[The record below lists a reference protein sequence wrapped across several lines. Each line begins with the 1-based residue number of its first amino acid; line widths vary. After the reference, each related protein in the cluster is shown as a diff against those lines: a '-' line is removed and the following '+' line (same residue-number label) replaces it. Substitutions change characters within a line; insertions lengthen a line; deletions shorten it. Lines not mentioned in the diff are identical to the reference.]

1 MLDSGVYNVASRHA
15 PPRAS
20 AMIEALRGLGYNTA
34 TALADII
41 DNSIAAGADLVQ
53 LQFDWHEDASRIH
66 LLDNGR
72 GMSSAEL
79 DKAMRLGERSPLEV
93 RETSDLGRFGLG
105 LKTAS
110 FSQCRRLTVATINQN
125 GLECLRWDLDVL
137 AASAD
142 DGWHLLEGAHAGSER
157 FLQPLVD
164 AGKGTMV
171 LWEVLDRIVTKG
183 YAVQDFIDLT
193 YQVEQHLGMVFHR
206 FLADKRLRILLNGRA
221 VRAWDPFLTGH
232 PAKPWSPPPAA
243 CPVAREVVAQCHV
256 LPHRDRLS
264 SKEYDDAAG
273 PRGWTAQQGFYIY
286 RNERLLV
293 AGSWLGLGSGRGW
306 TKDEAHRLAR
316 IRLDIT
322 NTADTDWKI
331 DIRKSTARPPVAMR
345 AWLIRLAEVT
355 RARARRAFAHRGKP
369 VGVAQGKPIIEAWKS
384 EKFSGGTRY
393 RIDLEHPSVRT
404 VLDEAGS
411 LLPQIRAMLRIIEET
426 VPVQRIW
433 VDTAED
439 KETPRTGFAGEP
451 PAEVSSILEVM
462 YGNLIT
468 HKGFSPERAREKL
481 LHTEPFHNFPELIA
495 ALPDQP

>member
-1 MLDSGVYNVASRHA
+1 
-15 PPRAS
+15 
-20 AMIEALRGLGYNTA
+20 
-34 TALADII
+34 
-41 DNSIAAGADLVQ
+41 
-53 LQFDWHEDASRIH
+53 
-66 LLDNGR
+66 
-72 GMSSAEL
+72 
-79 DKAMRLGERSPLEV
+79 
-93 RETSDLGRFGLG
+93 
-105 LKTAS
+105 
-110 FSQCRRLTVATINQN
+110 
-125 GLECLRWDLDVL
+125 
-137 AASAD
+137 
-142 DGWHLLEGAHAGSER
+142 
-157 FLQPLVD
+157 
-164 AGKGTMV
+164 
-171 LWEVLDRIVTKG
+171 
-183 YAVQDFIDLT
+183 
-193 YQVEQHLGMVFHR
+193 
-206 FLADKRLRILLNGRA
+206 
-221 VRAWDPFLTGH
+221 
-232 PAKPWSPPPAA
+232 
-243 CPVAREVVAQCHV
+243 
-256 LPHRDRLS
+256 
-264 SKEYDDAAG
+264 
-273 PRGWTAQQGFYIY
+273 
-286 RNERLLV
+286 
-293 AGSWLGLGSGRGW
+293 
-306 TKDEAHRLAR
+306 
-316 IRLDIT
+316 
-322 NTADTDWKI
+322 
-331 DIRKSTARPPVAMR
+331 MR

>member
-93 RETSDLGRFGLG
+93 REASDLGRFGLG

-316 IRLDIT
+316 IRLDIP

-393 RIDLEHPSVRT
+393 RIDLEHPSVRA

-439 KETPRTGFAGEP
+439 KETPCTGFAGEP

>member
-1 MLDSGVYNVASRHA
+1 MLDSGAYKVTSRHA

-41 DNSIAAGADLVQ
+41 DNSIAAGADVVQ
-53 LQFDWHEDASRIH
+53 LQFDWQKEASRIYV
-66 LLDNGR
+66 LDNGR
-72 GMSSAEL
+72 GMSSTEL
-79 DKAMRLGERSPLEV
+79 DTAMRLGERNPLEV
-93 RETSDLGRFGLG
+93 REASDLGRFGLG

-110 FSQCRRLTVATINQN
+110 FSQCRRLTVATINQH

-137 AASAD
+137 AASPD
-142 DGWHLLEGAHAGSER
+142 DGWHLLEGAHAGSEI
-157 FLQPLVD
+157 FLQPLVE
-164 AGKGTMV
+164 AGKGTIV
-171 LWEVLDRIVTKG
+171 LWEMLDRIVTTG
-183 YAVQDFIDLT
+183 YTVQDFINLT
-193 YQVEQHLGMVFHR
+193 DHVEQHLGMVFHR
-206 FLADKRLRILLNGRA
+206 FLSDHRLRILINGRA
-221 VRAWDPFLTGH
+221 VQPWDPFLTGH

-243 CPVAREVVAQCHV
+243 CPTAREVVAQCHV

-264 SKEYDDAAG
+264 NTEYDNAAG
-273 PRGWTAQQGFYIY
+273 PGGWTAQQGFYIY

-316 IRLDIT
+316 IRLDIP
-322 NTADTDWKI
+322 NTADADWKI

-345 AWLIRLAEVT
+345 AWLVRLAEMT
-355 RARARRAFAHRGKP
+355 RTRARRAFAHRGKP
-369 VGVAQGKPIIEAWKS
+369 IGTAQGKPIIEAWKS

-393 RIDLEHPSVRT
+393 RIDLEHPSVRA

-411 LLPQIRAMLRIIEET
+411 LLPQVRAMLRIIEET

-451 PAEVSSILEVM
+451 PAEVISVLEVM
-462 YGNLIT
+462 YGNLINR
-468 HKGFSPERAREKL
+468 KGYSPERAREKL
-481 LHTEPFHNFPELIA
+481 LCTEPFHNFPELIA
-495 ALPDQP
+495 ALPQKP